1 MAAATA
7 SQKAGWFLA
16 GFSIGAGLAV
26 VLAPASGRD
35 TRRYLRD
42 RTRGSG
48 EDLVRTSRELFDLGR
63 QLADEAAEM
72 FEEGRKL
79 MEG

>member
-1 MAAATA
+1 MAADSARN
-7 SQKAGWFLA
+7 AGWFLA

-26 VLAPASGRD
+26 VLAPASGND
-35 TRRYLRD
+35 TRRYLREK
-42 RTRGSG
+42 TRGSG
-48 EDLVRTSRELFDLGR
+48 QEFLKTSRELFDRGR
-63 QLADEAAEM
+63 QLADEAADM

>member
-1 MAAATA
+1 MAADSTRN
-7 SQKAGWFLA
+7 AGWFLA

-26 VLAPASGRD
+26 VLAPASGTD
-35 TRRYLRD
+35 TRRYLKD
-42 RTRGSG
+42 KTRGSG
-48 EDLVRTSRELFDLGR
+48 EEILKTSRELFDRGR
-63 QLADEAAEM
+63 QLADDAAEM